1 MSFLAVGLG
10 LMWWLYDKNKDQMI
24 FEEVQFQKEV
34 NLNHQGVLSWVDS
47 SAAQFKFFTI
57 ERASDSAIFS
67 TTDTVRIGA
76 DSIYTYFDEI
86 PSDVPGE
93 KLTYK
98 VQGWSQI
105 DLIKEFKNM
114 DMKWYVLGFIFS
126 IISNLSRAIRWQT
139 IIEPLGYKPK
149 LMNTFLSVN
158 IMYFSNLIVPR
169 SGEITRCSIL
179 YQYEK
184 IPVAK
189 LIGTVLIER
198 VIDVIFLFLLTG
210 YMIISQFDFI
220 TTYLSKP
227 DVQKTLSEKAD
238 VLPLLTAV
246 CVSGILVLVLLYVF
260 RKRILS
266 TKLGAKIGKLL
277 SDLWE
282 GMKSTKKI
290 ERKWTF
296 FFHSFFIWALYLG
309 VLYVSFLSYGPT
321 EKLGLSVAFVA
332 LITGSFAMV
341 APSVGGIG
349 TWHAMIIFTLVI
361 FDVSEPQAFIYAF
374 AAFFM
379 MTVTN
384 IVAGGL
390 SFIFL
395 PMYNGK
401 RKSVKQNNTDAVD
414 QN

>member
-1 MSFLAVGLG
+1 
-10 LMWWLYDKNKDQMI
+10 MI
-24 FEEVQFQKEV
+24 FEELKFVKEV
-34 NLNHQGVLSWVDS
+34 NLKHQGVLSWVDS
-47 SAAQFKFFTI
+47 SATKFKFFTI
-57 ERASDSAIFS
+57 QRSSDGAIFNTS
-67 TTDTVRIGA
+67 DTVKIA
-76 DSIYTYFDEI
+76 VDSIYTYFDEV
-86 PSDVPGE
+86 PSSVPGE

-98 VQGWSQI
+98 IQAWSQI

-114 DMKWYVLGFIFS
+114 DMKWYILAFIFS
-126 IISNLSRAIRWQT
+126 LVSNLSRAIRWQT

-149 LMNTFLSVN
+149 IMNTFLSVN

-198 VIDVIFLFLLTG
+198 VIDIIFLLLLTG
-210 YMIISQFDFI
+210 FMIISQFDFI
-220 TTYLSKP
+220 NTYLSKP
-227 DVQKTLSEKAD
+227 DVQKTLSDKAD
-238 VLPLLTAV
+238 LWPLLLAV
-246 CVSGILVLVLLYVF
+246 AVSGILMVVLLYVF
-260 RKRILS
+260 RKKIVS
-266 TKLGAKIGKLL
+266 TKLGNKIGKLL
-277 SDLWE
+277 ADLWE

-290 ERKWTF
+290 KRKWTF
-296 FFHSFFIWALYLG
+296 FFHSFFIWGLYLA
-309 VLYVSFLSYGPT
+309 VIYVSFLSYGPT
-321 EKLGLSVAFVA
+321 ENLGLAIAFVS

-361 FDVSEPQAFIYAF
+361 FGVSEPQSFIYAF

-401 RKSVKQNNTDAVD
+401 HKLAKHDKAHAVD
-414 QN
+414 QD